1 MTDKIIVASVSGE
14 EMIFRTEMKKLERG
28 DEIIVSVNGKK
39 GLAIFIRY
47 IDKCEEYIEDI
58 AFQKIDETLYENTK
72 AKESERL
79 KKVFKDKCMKNYKPI
94 INMEVDYY
102 LRECS
107 FNCEGRKF
115 LKSIDNAQIL
125 IYRDCDKDIL
135 TVSKGLTV
143 TKTDIKNKNL
153 ITIIKIINNSLS
165 IVR

>member
-1 MTDKIIVASVSGE
+1 MTDKIIVASVLGE
-14 EMIFRTEMKKLERG
+14 DMIFRTEMKKLERG

-39 GLAIFIRY
+39 ELAIFIRY

-102 LRECS
+102 LRECG

-115 LKSIDNAQIL
+115 LKNIDNSQIL
-125 IYRDCDKDIL
+125 IYRDCNKDIL
-135 TVSKGLTV
+135 TVSKGLTL
-143 TKTDIKNKNL
+143 TKTDITNKNL

-165 IVR
+165 VVR